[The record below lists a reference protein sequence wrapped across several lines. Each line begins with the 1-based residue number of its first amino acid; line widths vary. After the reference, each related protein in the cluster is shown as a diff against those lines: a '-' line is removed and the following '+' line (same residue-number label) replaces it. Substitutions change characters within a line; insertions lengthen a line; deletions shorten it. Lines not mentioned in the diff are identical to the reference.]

1 MADVREDQ
9 NTEEQLL
16 DQLIRKPRYAS
27 SREALN
33 DMRLRLKE
41 DGVDILRQCSA
52 GEKEPCWL
60 RGCLAVCNK
69 ILHTASL
76 QITESADRG
85 LVMEW
90 VFVTTPNDADTLQA
104 DFLKDWLLSRHSCI
118 HTVSRA
124 GDLLSGCPYP
134 GLRSVEASSVSGLG
148 HVTALEHFSL
158 FSATLTDA
166 SVEELADML
175 GRNHNLKSFKIVLST
190 VPESGSEK
198 ILAKLEGCPSLE
210 AVELSYTSLSASAA
224 RVLAHLLRTSK
235 SLKKLTMQGVD
246 KECTKI
252 ALEGLHDGSSLEE
265 INLFGLE
272 PHESPFF
279 MKYSEVFKNLK
290 VVRLPCNDL
299 DNASAFEFAALI
311 EACETFV
318 ELSLNSNSFGDGGA
332 VAIAKAL
339 RHNKTL
345 RKLSLP
351 QGQLTS
357 TSLVEFVNALTVNTT
372 LERLDVAEVD
382 ILEEHRARLFE
393 DPKSAGAF
401 KRIFVIWKQK
411 WLKDLAALLR
421 RNDHMPQVYVD
432 VDPGVPPA
440 DLDAFFDALLASH
453 TVTEVSFYP
462 KEFSFDHLVDRLAA
476 LLRGTTTIRAVYH
489 RLSPDEKHEETHLVR
504 LLDALRDNTSVA
516 DFTTYVSYLTV
527 PMGVALGKLLEVN
540 NTLTTLTLCEYWSV
554 DPEVAR
560 TLANSMRHNYT
571 LLDLRIES
579 DAEDVEGLPEV
590 WEALRRNKAL
600 LYPAAEFVTGEAGDE
615 RPAEALRKVHRS
627 WALVEEVMRRT
638 GKREAEVRQYIADA
652 LSRLGAS

>member
-1 MADVREDQ
+1 
-9 NTEEQLL
+9 
-16 DQLIRKPRYAS
+16 
-27 SREALN
+27 
-33 DMRLRLKE
+33 MRLRLKE

-60 RGCLAVCNK
+60 RECLAACNK

-85 LVMEW
+85 LVVEW

-118 HTVSRA
+118 HSVSRA
-124 GDLLSGCPYP
+124 GDLLSGCPHP

-148 HVTALEHFSL
+148 HLSTLEHFSL

-166 SVEELADML
+166 SVEELADTL
-175 GRNHNLKSFKIVLST
+175 GRNQNLKSFKMIHSA

-224 RVLAHLLRTSK
+224 RVLAQLLCTSK
-235 SLKKLTMQGVD
+235 SLKKLTMEGVD
-246 KECTKI
+246 QECVKI

-265 INLFGLE
+265 IYLFGLE

-290 VVRLPCNDL
+290 VIRLPCNEL

-311 EACETFV
+311 EASETLV
-318 ELSLNSNSFGDGGA
+318 ELGLNSNSFGDGGA

-339 RHNKTL
+339 RRNKTL
-345 RKLSLP
+345 RELSLP
-351 QGQLTS
+351 QDLTS
-357 TSLVEFVNALTVNTT
+357 VSLVEFVDALTVNTT
-372 LERLDVAEVD
+372 LERVDVSEVD

-411 WLKDLAALLR
+411 WLRDLAALLR
-421 RNDHMPQVYVD
+421 RGDHMPQVYVD

-462 KEFSFDHLVDRLAA
+462 REFSFDLLVNRLAA
-476 LLRGTTTIRAVYH
+476 LLRGTTTIRAVHY
-489 RLSPDEKHEETHLVR
+489 RLSSNKKHEETHLVR
-504 LLDALRDNTSVA
+504 LLDALQDNTSVA
-516 DFTTYVSYLTV
+516 DFTMLVSYLTV

-554 DPEVAR
+554 HPEVAR

-571 LLDLRIES
+571 LLDLRIEW

-600 LYPAAEFVTGEAGDE
+600 LYPAAEFVAGEAVDE
-615 RPAEALRKVHRS
+615 RAAGALRKVHRS
-627 WALVEEVMRRT
+627 WALVEEVMKRT
-638 GKREAEVRQYIADA
+638 GKREAEVRQDIADA

>member
-1 MADVREDQ
+1 MADDGEDQ
-9 NTEEQLL
+9 NSEEQLL
-16 DQLIRKPRYAS
+16 NQLIRKPRYTS
-27 SREALN
+27 SRDALN

-60 RGCLAVCNK
+60 RECLAACNK

-85 LVMEW
+85 LVVEW

-118 HTVSRA
+118 HSVSRA
-124 GDLLSGCPYP
+124 GDLHSGCPHP

-148 HVTALEHFSL
+148 HLSTLENFSL
-158 FSATLTDA
+158 CYATLTDA

-175 GRNHNLKSFKIVLST
+175 GKNHNLKSFKMIHST
-190 VPESGSEK
+190 VPEPGSEK
-198 ILAKLEGCPSLE
+198 ILAKLEGCLSLE

-224 RVLAHLLRTSK
+224 RVLAQLLSTSK
-235 SLKKLTMQGVD
+235 SLKKLSMQGVD
-246 KECTKI
+246 KECAKI

-265 INLFGLE
+265 IYLFGME
-272 PHESPFF
+272 PNESPFF
-279 MKYSEVFKNLK
+279 MKYSKAFKNLK
-290 VVRLPCNDL
+290 VVRLPCNELNDT
-299 DNASAFEFAALI
+299 SAFEFAALI
-311 EACETFV
+311 EASETLV
-318 ELSLNSNSFGDGGA
+318 ELGLDTSSFGDGGA

-339 RHNKTL
+339 RRNKTL
-345 RKLSLP
+345 RKLSLS

-357 TSLVEFVNALTVNTT
+357 ASLVEFVDALTVNTT
-372 LERLDVAEVD
+372 LEYLDVSEVD
-382 ILEEHRARLFE
+382 ILEEHRERLFE

-411 WLKDLAALLR
+411 WLRDLAALLR
-421 RNDHMPQVYVD
+421 RGDHMPEVYVD

-440 DLDAFFDALLASH
+440 DLDAFFDALLASP

-462 KEFSFDHLVDRLAA
+462 NDFSFDLLVDRLAA
-476 LLRGTTTIRAVYH
+476 LLRGTTTIRAVH
-489 RLSPDEKHEETHLVR
+489 NRLSPDEKYEETHLVR

-516 DFTTYVSYLTV
+516 DFTMLVSYLTV

-571 LLDLRIES
+571 LLDLRIEW

-600 LYPAAEFVTGEAGDE
+600 LYPAAEFVTGEAEDE
-615 RPAEALRKVHRS
+615 RAAEALRKVHRS
-627 WALVEEVMRRT
+627 WALVEEVMKRT
-638 GKREAEVRQYIADA
+638 GKREAEVKQDIADA

>member
-1 MADVREDQ
+1 
-9 NTEEQLL
+9 
-16 DQLIRKPRYAS
+16 
-27 SREALN
+27 
-33 DMRLRLKE
+33 MRLRLKE

-52 GEKEPCWL
+52 GEKESCWL
-60 RGCLAVCNK
+60 RECLAACNK

-85 LVMEW
+85 LVVEW

-118 HTVSRA
+118 HSVSRA
-124 GDLLSGCPYP
+124 GDLSGCPHP

-148 HVTALEHFSL
+148 HLSTLEHFSL

-166 SVEELADML
+166 SVEELADTL
-175 GRNHNLKSFKIVLST
+175 GRNHNLKSFKISHST

-224 RVLAHLLRTSK
+224 SVLAQLLRTSK
-235 SLKKLTMQGVD
+235 SLKKLTMEGVN
-246 KECTKI
+246 KECAKI

-265 INLFGLE
+265 IYLFGLE

-290 VVRLPCNDL
+290 VVRLPCNEL

-311 EACETFV
+311 EASETLV
-318 ELSLNSNSFGDGGA
+318 ELGLNSNSFGDGGA

-339 RHNKTL
+339 RRNKTL
-345 RKLSLP
+345 HELSLP
-351 QGQLTS
+351 QDLTS
-357 TSLVEFVNALTVNTT
+357 VSLVEFVDALTVNTT
-372 LERLDVAEVD
+372 LERLDVSEVD
-382 ILEEHRARLFE
+382 ILDEHRARLFE

-411 WLKDLAALLR
+411 WLRDLAVLLR
-421 RNDHMPQVYVD
+421 RGDHVPQVYVD
-432 VDPGVPPA
+432 VDPGVPRA

-462 KEFSFDHLVDRLAA
+462 REFSFDLLVDRLAA
-476 LLRGTTTIRAVYH
+476 LFRGTTTIRSVH
-489 RLSPDEKHEETHLVR
+489 CRLSPDEKHEETHLVR

-516 DFTTYVSYLTV
+516 DFTMLVSYLTV

-554 DPEVAR
+554 HPEVAR
-560 TLANSMRHNYT
+560 MLANSMRHNYT
-571 LLDLRIES
+571 LLDLRIEW

-600 LYPAAEFVTGEAGDE
+600 LYPAAEFVAGEADG
-615 RPAEALRKVHRS
+615 RTCCRS
-627 WALVEEVMRRT
+627 APEGPQEL
-638 GKREAEVRQYIADA
+638 G
-652 LSRLGAS
+652 LS

>member
-1 MADVREDQ
+1 
-9 NTEEQLL
+9 
-16 DQLIRKPRYAS
+16 
-27 SREALN
+27 
-33 DMRLRLKE
+33 MRLRLKE

-52 GEKEPCWL
+52 GEKESCWL
-60 RGCLAVCNK
+60 RECLAACNK

-118 HTVSRA
+118 HSVSRA
-124 GDLLSGCPYP
+124 GDLISGCPHP

-148 HVTALEHFSL
+148 HLSTLEHFSL

-166 SVEELADML
+166 SVEELADTL
-175 GRNHNLKSFKIVLST
+175 GRNHNLKSFKISHST

-224 RVLAHLLRTSK
+224 RVLAQLLRTSK
-235 SLKKLTMQGVD
+235 SLKKLTMEGVD
-246 KECTKI
+246 QECVKI

-265 INLFGLE
+265 IYLFGLE
-272 PHESPFF
+272 PYESPFF
-279 MKYSEVFKNLK
+279 IKYSEAFKNLK
-290 VVRLPCNDL
+290 VVRLPCNEL
-299 DNASAFEFAALI
+299 DDTSAFEFAALI
-311 EACETFV
+311 KASETLV
-318 ELSLNSNSFGDGGA
+318 ELGLDSSSFGDRGA

-357 TSLVEFVNALTVNTT
+357 TSLVEFVDALTVNTT
-372 LERLDVAEVD
+372 LEHLDVSEVD
-382 ILEEHRARLFE
+382 ILEEHRERLFE

-411 WLKDLAALLR
+411 WLRDLAALLR
-421 RNDHMPQVYVD
+421 RGDHMPQVYAD

-440 DLDAFFDALLASH
+440 DLDAFFDALLANR

-462 KEFSFDHLVDRLAA
+462 NESLFDLLVDRLAA
-476 LLRGTTTIRAVYH
+476 LLKSTTTIRTVH
-489 RLSPDEKHEETHLVR
+489 NRLSPDEKHEEAHLVT
-504 LLDALRDNTSVA
+504 LLNALRDNTSVA
-516 DFTTYVSYLTV
+516 EFTTYVSYLTV
-527 PMGVALGKLLEVN
+527 PMGIALGKLLEVN
-540 NTLTTLTLCEYWSV
+540 GTLNSIHLSEYWSV

-571 LLDLRIES
+571 LLDLRIEW

-600 LYPAAEFVTGEAGDE
+600 LYPAAEFVAGKAIDE
-615 RPAEALRKVHRS
+615 RAAGALRKVHRS
-627 WALVEEVMRRT
+627 WALVEEVMKRT
-638 GKREAEVRQYIADA
+638 GKQEAEVRQDIADA

>member
-1 MADVREDQ
+1 MADVAEDQ
-9 NTEEQLL
+9 NTEEHLL
-16 DQLIRKPRYAS
+16 DQLTRKPRYAS
-27 SREALN
+27 SRKALN

-60 RGCLAVCNK
+60 RESLAACNK

-85 LVMEW
+85 LVVEW

-134 GLRSVEASSVSGLG
+134 GLRSVELSSVSGLG
-148 HVTALEHFSL
+148 HLSTLEHFSL
-158 FSATLTDA
+158 YSAKLTDA
-166 SVEELADML
+166 SVEELADTL
-175 GRNHNLKSFKIVLST
+175 GRNHNLKSFKIIHST

-224 RVLAHLLRTSK
+224 RVLAQLLRTSK
-235 SLKKLTMQGVD
+235 SLKKLTMEGVD
-246 KECTKI
+246 KECAKI

-265 INLFGLE
+265 IYLFCLV
-272 PHESPFF
+272 PHEIPFF

-290 VVRLPCNDL
+290 VLCLPCNEL

-311 EACETFV
+311 EASETLA
-318 ELSLNSNSFGDGGA
+318 ELGLDTNSFGDGGA

-351 QGQLTS
+351 QGLTS
-357 TSLVEFVNALTVNTT
+357 VSLVEFVDALTVNTT
-372 LERLDVAEVD
+372 LERLDVSEVD
-382 ILEEHRARLFE
+382 ILDEHRARLFE

-411 WLKDLAALLR
+411 WLRDLVALLR
-421 RNDHMPQVYVD
+421 RGDHMQQVYVD

-462 KEFSFDHLVDRLAA
+462 KEFSFDLLVDRLAA
-476 LLRGTTTIRAVYH
+476 LLRGTTTIRAIH
-489 RLSPDEKHEETHLVR
+489 NRLSPDEKHQETQLVR
-504 LLDALRDNTSVA
+504 LLDALRENTSVA
-516 DFTTYVSYLTV
+516 DFTMLVSYLTV
-527 PMGVALGKLLEVN
+527 PMGVALGN
-540 NTLTTLTLCEYWSV
+540 CW
-554 DPEVAR
+554 
-560 TLANSMRHNYT
+560 
-571 LLDLRIES
+571 
-579 DAEDVEGLPEV
+579 
-590 WEALRRNKAL
+590 
-600 LYPAAEFVTGEAGDE
+600 
-615 RPAEALRKVHRS
+615 RS
-627 WALVEEVMRRT
+627 TIR
-638 GKREAEVRQYIADA
+638 
-652 LSRLGAS
+652 